1 MKRLF
6 WERLAWLWVLCIP
19 LAVAG
24 GIGYGGQA
32 YNPQS
37 VAITGGTI
45 GGTSVAGVAAAGA
58 ATPYNPANVA
68 ITGGTISAS
77 TINATTSQ
85 SLNGKLLF
93 SAIAPTIASGF
104 GTSPFIVSSNG
115 TATITVNVGTG
126 GTAVFGIVN
135 LAAAPN
141 GWSCAVTADRLEVN
155 SANYPRA
162 SLTTTSQIGINNIVT
177 STGAQ
182 TPWPSGDTFTVNCIP
197 Y

>member
-1 MKRLF
+1 MQRKLF
-6 WERLAWLWVLCIP
+6 YILLLVVLFP
-19 LAVAG
+19 VELFVMPHPAVAG
-24 GIGYGGQA
+24 
-32 YNPQS
+32 S
-37 VAITGGTI
+37 FSTGVIDTM
-45 GGTSVAGVAAAGA
+45 ARANA
-58 ATPYNPANVA
+58 ATAQSTANQAIIGETTNAA

-77 TINATTSQ
+77 TINAATSQ
-85 SLNGKLLF
+85 SLNGKLIM
-93 SAIAPTIASGF
+93 SATAPTIASGF

-141 GWSCAVTADRLEVN
+141 GWSCAVTVDKLEIN
-155 SANYPRA
+155 SANYPRTTL
-162 SLTTTSQIGINNIVT
+162 STTSQFEINNIVT